1 MGKMSTLQ
9 ETQDKSFYTI
19 LKRCKIEKK
28 YILKCIQISL
38 TQVNSGTPIVKPY
51 TNTSS
56 DLNSWGFN
64 VTISLIDELCHAIVE
79 LEVQ

>member
-1 MGKMSTLQ
+1 M
-9 ETQDKSFYTI
+9 
-19 LKRCKIEKK
+19 
-28 YILKCIQISL
+28 
-38 TQVNSGTPIVKPY
+38 KPH

-79 LEVQ
+79 LEVHYNGFKILKA